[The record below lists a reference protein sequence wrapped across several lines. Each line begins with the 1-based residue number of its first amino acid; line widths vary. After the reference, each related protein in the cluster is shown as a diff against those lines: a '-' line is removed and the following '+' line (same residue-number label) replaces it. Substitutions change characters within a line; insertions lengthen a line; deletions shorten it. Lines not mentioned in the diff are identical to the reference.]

1 MCLISTNLSLSWYM
15 SIRWQEKHWKKL
27 SVQSER
33 WLHEKRLDKERL
45 VSVHVALRT
54 AFWRHTLFAMS
65 NNTEK
70 DCFFFEDQLHF
81 DSTEEVFI
89 TNIVTCILN
98 SFFSLLTCI
107 GNFIVVFAIGKT
119 RDLHSPSFI
128 LLGCLAVSD
137 LLVGLISQP
146 LFVGYKI
153 AQLERNFAV
162 FCTLKVVQSLSGFTT
177 SGVSFGILAAVS
189 IDRLL
194 ALTLH
199 LRYNTIVTV
208 PRVFQTTI
216 ALWIFATVTVLP
228 RFWMAS
234 KWHFIPIALG
244 VLKFFVIVIS
254 VWKIFR
260 IVRKHQQQIKGQTK
274 AVSHLPA
281 NTVNI
286 LKCRKS
292 AVTVLYIYG
301 LFLIFYLP
309 FMVSL
314 MIKKFVGYTR
324 TVRIVYEYAATAVFI
339 NSCLNP
345 VVYCWRIG
353 EIRRAVKNFV
363 RRSIREWQVCLFTKL
378 SCVLNRYER
387 QTINALFARV
397 DC

>member
-1 MCLISTNLSLSWYM
+1 M
-15 SIRWQEKHWKKL
+15 
-27 SVQSER
+27 
-33 WLHEKRLDKERL
+33 
-45 VSVHVALRT
+45 
-54 AFWRHTLFAMS
+54 
-65 NNTEK
+65 NNTEE

-107 GNFIVVFAIGKT
+107 GNFIVVFVIGKT

-137 LLVGLISQP
+137 LLVGLLCQP
-146 LFVGYKI
+146 LFVAHKI
-153 AQLERNFAV
+153 AELKENLAV
-162 FCTLKVVQSLSGFTT
+162 FCTLKVLQSVSAWITA
-177 SGVSFGILAAVS
+177 GVSFLILAAVS

-208 PRVFQTTI
+208 PRVFQTII
-216 ALWIFATVTVLP
+216 ALWISATVTVLS
-228 RFWMAS
+228 RFRMAS
-234 KWHFIPIALG
+234 KWYFIPIASILLIG
-244 VLKFFVIVIS
+244 FVIMIS
-254 VWKIFR
+254 IWKIFR

-281 NTVNI
+281 DTVNI

-309 FMVSL
+309 FVVPLL
-314 MIKKFVGYTR
+314 MEKFIGYTR

-345 VVYCWRIG
+345 FVYCWRIC
-353 EIRRAVKNFV
+353 EIRRAVKNV
-363 RRSIREWQVCLFTKL
+363 IRRSSRK
-378 SCVLNRYER
+378 
-387 QTINALFARV
+387 
-397 DC
+397 

>member
-1 MCLISTNLSLSWYM
+1 M
-15 SIRWQEKHWKKL
+15 
-27 SVQSER
+27 
-33 WLHEKRLDKERL
+33 
-45 VSVHVALRT
+45 
-54 AFWRHTLFAMS
+54 
-65 NNTEK
+65 NNTEQ

-89 TNIVTCILN
+89 TNIVTCTLN

-107 GNFIVVFAIGKT
+107 GNFIVVFVIGKT

-137 LLVGLISQP
+137 LLVGLLCQP
-146 LFVGYKI
+146 LFVAHKI
-153 AQLERNFAV
+153 AELKENLAV
-162 FCTLKVVQSLSGFTT
+162 FCTLKVLQSVSAWITA
-177 SGVSFGILAAVS
+177 GVSFLILAAVS

-208 PRVFQTTI
+208 PRVFQTII
-216 ALWIFATVTVLP
+216 ALWISATVTVLS

-234 KWHFIPIALG
+234 KWYFIPIASILLIG
-244 VLKFFVIVIS
+244 FVIMIS
-254 VWKIFR
+254 IWKIFR

-281 NTVNI
+281 DTVNI

-309 FMVSL
+309 FVVPLL
-314 MIKKFVGYTR
+314 MEKFIGYTR

-345 VVYCWRIG
+345 VVYCWRIC
-353 EIRRAVKNFV
+353 EIRRAVKNV
-363 RRSIREWQVCLFTKL
+363 IRRSSRK
-378 SCVLNRYER
+378 
-387 QTINALFARV
+387 
-397 DC
+397 

>member
-1 MCLISTNLSLSWYM
+1 M
-15 SIRWQEKHWKKL
+15 
-27 SVQSER
+27 
-33 WLHEKRLDKERL
+33 
-45 VSVHVALRT
+45 
-54 AFWRHTLFAMS
+54 
-65 NNTEK
+65 NNTER

-107 GNFIVVFAIGKT
+107 GNFIVVFVIGKT
-119 RDLHSPSFI
+119 RDLQSPSFI

-137 LLVGLISQP
+137 LLVGLLCQP

-153 AQLERNFAV
+153 AELEKNFAV
-162 FCTLKVVQSLSGFTT
+162 FCTLNVVQSLLGFTT
-177 SGVSFGILAAVS
+177 SGVSFAILAAVS
-189 IDRLL
+189 IDQLL

-216 ALWIFATVTVLP
+216 ALWIFATVTVLL
-228 RFWMAS
+228 RFWMAN
-234 KWHFIPIALG
+234 KWYFIAIALG
-244 VLKFFVIVIS
+244 FLTFFVIMIS
-254 VWKIFR
+254 IWKIFR
-260 IVRKHQQQIKGQTK
+260 IVRKHQQQIKEQTI
-274 AVSHLPA
+274 AVSHVPA

-309 FMVSL
+309 FMVLL

-353 EIRRAVKNFV
+353 EIRRAMKNFL
-363 RRSIREWQVCLFTKL
+363 RRSIRE
-378 SCVLNRYER
+378 
-387 QTINALFARV
+387 
-397 DC
+397 

>member
-1 MCLISTNLSLSWYM
+1 M
-15 SIRWQEKHWKKL
+15 
-27 SVQSER
+27 
-33 WLHEKRLDKERL
+33 
-45 VSVHVALRT
+45 
-54 AFWRHTLFAMS
+54 

-70 DCFFFEDQLHF
+70 DCFFFEDELHF

-107 GNFIVVFAIGKT
+107 GNFIVVFVIGKT

-137 LLVGLISQP
+137 LQVGLICQP
-146 LFVGYKI
+146 LFVAHKM
-153 AQLERNFAV
+153 AELKENLAV
-162 FCTLKVVQSLSGFTT
+162 FCTLKLLQSLSAWITAGA
-177 SGVSFGILAAVS
+177 SFLILAAVS

-199 LRYNTIVTV
+199 LRYYTVVTV
-208 PRVFQTTI
+208 PRVFQTTV

-234 KWHFIPIALG
+234 KWYFIPIASILLIG
-244 VLKFFVIVIS
+244 FVIMIS
-254 VWKIFR
+254 IWKIFR
-260 IVRKHQQQIKGQTK
+260 IVRKHQQQINDQTI

-309 FMVSL
+309 FVVPLL
-314 MIKKFVGYTR
+314 MEKFIGYTT

-345 VVYCWRIG
+345 VVYCWRIR
-353 EIRRAVKNFV
+353 EIRCAVKHFIG
-363 RRSIREWQVCLFTKL
+363 RSPRE
-378 SCVLNRYER
+378 
-387 QTINALFARV
+387 
-397 DC
+397 

>member
-1 MCLISTNLSLSWYM
+1 M
-15 SIRWQEKHWKKL
+15 
-27 SVQSER
+27 
-33 WLHEKRLDKERL
+33 
-45 VSVHVALRT
+45 
-54 AFWRHTLFAMS
+54 

-146 LFVGYKI
+146 L
-153 AQLERNFAV
+153 
-162 FCTLKVVQSLSGFTT
+162 
-177 SGVSFGILAAVS
+177 
-189 IDRLL
+189 
-194 ALTLH
+194 H

-208 PRVFQTTI
+208 PRVFQTII
-216 ALWIFATVTVLP
+216 ALWIFATVTVLTK
-228 RFWMAS
+228 FWMAS
-234 KWHFIPIALG
+234 KWYFIPIALTF
-244 VLKFFVIVIS
+244 LTFFVIVIS

-260 IVRKHQQQIKGQTK
+260 IVRKHQQQIKNQTI

-286 LKCRKS
+286 FKCRKS
-292 AVTVLYIYG
+292 AVTVLYIYD

-314 MIKKFVGYTR
+314 LIKKFVGYTR

-353 EIRRAVKNFV
+353 EIRRAVKNFI
-363 RRSIREWQVCLFTKL
+363 RRSPRE
-378 SCVLNRYER
+378 
-387 QTINALFARV
+387 
-397 DC
+397 

>member
-1 MCLISTNLSLSWYM
+1 MKKKKAIESD
-15 SIRWQEKHWKKL
+15 RWI
-27 SVQSER
+27 
-33 WLHEKRLDKERL
+33 HEKGLDKERL
-45 VSVHVALRT
+45 VSVHLALRR
-54 AFWRHTLFAMS
+54 AFWQHSLFAM
-65 NNTEK
+65 NNTER

-107 GNFIVVFAIGKT
+107 GNFIVVFVIGKT

-146 LFVGYKI
+146 FIVGYKI
-153 AQLERNFAV
+153 AQLEKNFAV
-162 FCTLKVVQSLSGFTT
+162 FCTLNVVQSLSGWTT
-177 SGVSFGILAAVS
+177 GGVSLFILAAVS

-228 RFWMAS
+228 RFWMANT
-234 KWHFIPIALG
+234 WYFIPIASTFLT
-244 VLKFFVIVIS
+244 FFVIMITI
-254 VWKIFR
+254 WKIFR
-260 IVRKHQQQIKGQTK
+260 IVRKHQQQIMEQTI

-281 NTVNI
+281 FKVNI
-286 LKCRKS
+286 FKCRKS

-301 LFLIFYLP
+301 LLLIFYLP

-314 MIKKFVGYTR
+314 MMKTFIGYTR
-324 TVRIVYEYAATAVFI
+324 TVAIVDDFVVTAVFI

-345 VVYCWRIG
+345 VVYCWRIS
-353 EIRRAVKNFV
+353 EIRRAVKNFI
-363 RRSIREWQVCLFTKL
+363 RRSSRE
-378 SCVLNRYER
+378 
-387 QTINALFARV
+387 
-397 DC
+397 

>member
-1 MCLISTNLSLSWYM
+1 MTNKW
-15 SIRWQEKHWKKL
+15 
-27 SVQSER
+27 
-33 WLHEKRLDKERL
+33 
-45 VSVHVALRT
+45 
-54 AFWRHTLFAMS
+54 
-65 NNTEK
+65 
-70 DCFFFEDQLHF
+70 FFIAIGLGFL
-81 DSTEEVFI
+81 
-89 TNIVTCILN
+89 
-98 SFFSLLTCI
+98 FFSVI
-107 GNFIVVFAIGKT
+107 MASSWKIFRIVRRHQHQIK
-119 RDLHSPSFI
+119 DQDM
-128 LLGCLAVSD
+128 AVSH
-137 LLVGLISQP
+137 LQNKTMNILKCRKSAATVLYIYGLYLSSIHGSVGGGNI
-146 LFVGYKI
+146 Y
-153 AQLERNFAV
+153 
-162 FCTLKVVQSLSGFTT
+162 
-177 SGVSFGILAAVS
+177 
-189 IDRLL
+189 RLL

-216 ALWIFATVTVLP
+216 ALWIFATVIVLP
-228 RFWMAS
+228 RFWLAS

-244 VLKFFVIVIS
+244 VLIFFVIVIS

-309 FMVSL
+309 FMVLL

-345 VVYCWRIG
+345 VVYCWRIS
-353 EIRRAVKNFV
+353 EIRRAVKNFI
-363 RRSIREWQVCLFTKL
+363 RRSSSE
-378 SCVLNRYER
+378 
-387 QTINALFARV
+387 
-397 DC
+397 

>member
-1 MCLISTNLSLSWYM
+1 MKKKKRSNPIGDSMKRDQIKKDWFQF
-15 SIRWQEKHWKKL
+15 IWQH
-27 SVQSER
+27 
-33 WLHEKRLDKERL
+33 
-45 VSVHVALRT
+45 A
-54 AFWRHTLFAMS
+54 LFAM
-65 NNTEK
+65 NNTEE

-107 GNFIVVFAIGKT
+107 GNFIVVFVIGKT

-137 LLVGLISQP
+137 LLVGLICQP

-153 AQLERNFAV
+153 AELEMNFAV
-162 FCTLKVVQSLSGFTT
+162 FCTLNVVQSLSGFTT

-208 PRVFQTTI
+208 PRVFQATV
-216 ALWIFATVTVLP
+216 ALWILATVTVLP
-228 RFWMAS
+228 RFWMAN
-234 KWHFIPIALG
+234 KWYFIPIAVWFLT
-244 VLKFFVIVIS
+244 FFVIMIS
-254 VWKIFR
+254 IWKIFR
-260 IVRKHQQQIKGQTK
+260 IVRKHQQQIKDQTI

-281 NTVNI
+281 FKVKI
-286 LKCRKS
+286 FKCRKS

-301 LFLIFYLP
+301 LLLIFYLP
-309 FMVSL
+309 VMVSL
-314 MIKKFVGYTR
+314 MMKTFIGYTR
-324 TVRIVYEYAATAVFI
+324 TVMIVDEYAATAVFI

-345 VVYCWRIG
+345 VVYCWRIS
-353 EIRRAVKNFV
+353 EIRRAVKNFI
-363 RRSIREWQVCLFTKL
+363 RRSSRE
-378 SCVLNRYER
+378 
-387 QTINALFARV
+387 
-397 DC
+397 

>member
-1 MCLISTNLSLSWYM
+1 M
-15 SIRWQEKHWKKL
+15 
-27 SVQSER
+27 
-33 WLHEKRLDKERL
+33 
-45 VSVHVALRT
+45 
-54 AFWRHTLFAMS
+54 

-137 LLVGLISQP
+137 LLVGLLCQP
-146 LFVGYKI
+146 LFVAHKI
-153 AQLERNFAV
+153 AELKENFAV
-162 FCTLKVVQSLSGFTT
+162 YCTLKVLQSVSAWITA
-177 SGVSFGILAAVS
+177 GVSFLILAAVS

-216 ALWIFATVTVLP
+216 ALWISATVTVLS

-234 KWHFIPIALG
+234 KWYFIPIASILLIG
-244 VLKFFVIVIS
+244 FVILIS
-254 VWKIFR
+254 IWKIFR

-274 AVSHLPA
+274 AVNHLPA
-281 NTVNI
+281 DTVNI
-286 LKCRKS
+286 LQCRKS

-309 FMVSL
+309 FVVPLL
-314 MIKKFVGYTR
+314 MEKFIGYTR

-345 VVYCWRIG
+345 VVYCWRIC
-353 EIRRAVKNFV
+353 EIRRAVKNFI
-363 RRSIREWQVCLFTKL
+363 RRSSRKWHVCFICKADRYESQTIRAVFVRKCFQSWVNWKASWAGKIPDFNVFCVLTEKDCKKSDWDWQLEEWQSKSSV
-378 SCVLNRYER
+378 V
-387 QTINALFARV
+387 
-397 DC
+397 

>member
-1 MCLISTNLSLSWYM
+1 M
-15 SIRWQEKHWKKL
+15 KKKAIE
-27 SVQSER
+27 SDR
-33 WLHEKRLDKERL
+33 WLHEKGLDKERL
-45 VSVHVALRT
+45 VSVHLALRR
-54 AFWRHTLFAMS
+54 AFWQHSLFAM
-65 NNTEK
+65 NNTER

-153 AQLERNFAV
+153 AQLEKNFAV
-162 FCTLKVVQSLSGFTT
+162 FCTLKVVQSLSGWTT
-177 SGVSFGILAAVS
+177 AGVSFLILAAVS

-228 RFWMAS
+228 RFWMAN
-234 KWHFIPIALG
+234 KWYFIPIAVWFLT
-244 VLKFFVIVIS
+244 FFVIMIS
-254 VWKIFR
+254 IWKIFR
-260 IVRKHQQQIKGQTK
+260 IVRKHQQQIKEQTI

-281 NTVNI
+281 FKVNVF
-286 LKCRKS
+286 KCRKS

-301 LFLIFYLP
+301 LLLIFYLP

-314 MIKKFVGYTR
+314 MMKTFIGYTR
-324 TVRIVYEYAATAVFI
+324 TVAIVDDFAVTAVFI

-345 VVYCWRIG
+345 VVYCWRIS
-353 EIRRAVKNFV
+353 EIRRAVKNFI
-363 RRSIREWQVCLFTKL
+363 RRSSRE
-378 SCVLNRYER
+378 
-387 QTINALFARV
+387 
-397 DC
+397 

>member
-1 MCLISTNLSLSWYM
+1 M
-15 SIRWQEKHWKKL
+15 
-27 SVQSER
+27 
-33 WLHEKRLDKERL
+33 
-45 VSVHVALRT
+45 
-54 AFWRHTLFAMS
+54 
-65 NNTEK
+65 NNTEE

-81 DSTEEVFI
+81 DTTEEVFI

-107 GNFIVVFAIGKT
+107 GNFIVVFVIGKT

-146 LFVGYKI
+146 LIVGYKI
-153 AQLERNFAV
+153 AQLEKNFAV
-162 FCTLKVVQSLSGFTT
+162 FCTLKVVQSLSGWTT
-177 SGVSFGILAAVS
+177 AGVSFVILAAVS

-228 RFWMAS
+228 KFWMAS
-234 KWHFIPIALG
+234 KWYFIPMASTFLT
-244 VLKFFVIVIS
+244 FFVIVIS

-260 IVRKHQQQIKGQTK
+260 IVRKHQQQIKNQTI

-301 LFLIFYLP
+301 LFLIFLSS
-309 FMVSL
+309 FHGIAVD
-314 MIKKFVGYTR
+314 KKIC
-324 TVRIVYEYAATAVFI
+324 RIYE
-339 NSCLNP
+339 NSKDCL
-345 VVYCWRIG
+345 
-353 EIRRAVKNFV
+353 
-363 RRSIREWQVCLFTKL
+363 
-378 SCVLNRYER
+378 
-387 QTINALFARV
+387 
-397 DC
+397 

>member
-15 SIRWQEKHWKKL
+15 RIRWQEKHWKKL

-137 LLVGLISQP
+137 LLVGLICQP
-146 LFVGYKI
+146 LFVAHKI
-153 AQLERNFAV
+153 AELKENFAV
-162 FCTLKVVQSLSGFTT
+162 FCKLKVLQSLSAWITG
-177 SGVSFGILAAVS
+177 GVSLFILAAVL

-216 ALWIFATVTVLP
+216 ALWIFATVIVLP

-244 VLKFFVIVIS
+244 VLIFFVIVIS

-281 NTVNI
+281 NTVKI
-286 LKCRKS
+286 LKCRNS

-301 LFLIFYLP
+301 LLLIFYLP
-309 FMVSL
+309 LMVL
-314 MIKKFVGYTR
+314 LVMEKFVGYTR

-353 EIRRAVKNFV
+353 EIRRAVKNFI
-363 RRSIREWQVCLFTKL
+363 RRSSSE
-378 SCVLNRYER
+378 
-387 QTINALFARV
+387 
-397 DC
+397 

>member
-1 MCLISTNLSLSWYM
+1 M
-15 SIRWQEKHWKKL
+15 
-27 SVQSER
+27 
-33 WLHEKRLDKERL
+33 
-45 VSVHVALRT
+45 
-54 AFWRHTLFAMS
+54 
-65 NNTEK
+65 NNTEQ

-128 LLGCLAVSD
+128 LLACLAVSD

-146 LFVGYKI
+146 LFVAYKI
-153 AQLERNFAV
+153 AQLENNFAV

-228 RFWMAS
+228 KFWMAS
-234 KWHFIPIALG
+234 KWYFIPIASTFLT
-244 VLKFFVIVIS
+244 FFVIVIS

-260 IVRKHQQQIKGQTK
+260 IVRKHQQQIKNQTI

-324 TVRIVYEYAATAVFI
+324 TVRIIYEYAATVVFI

-345 VVYCWRIG
+345 VVYCWRIS
-353 EIRRAVKNFV
+353 EIRRAVKNFI
-363 RRSIREWQVCLFTKL
+363 RRSSREWHVCLVIKL
-378 SCVLNRYER
+378 SCALNRYER
-387 QTINALFARV
+387 QTIRALFARV
-397 DC
+397 ECQ

>member
-1 MCLISTNLSLSWYM
+1 MT
-15 SIRWQEKHWKKL
+15 
-27 SVQSER
+27 
-33 WLHEKRLDKERL
+33 
-45 VSVHVALRT
+45 
-54 AFWRHTLFAMS
+54 

-137 LLVGLISQP
+137 LLVGLICQP
-146 LFVGYKI
+146 LFVAHKI
-153 AQLERNFAV
+153 AELKENFAV
-162 FCTLKVVQSLSGFTT
+162 FCKLKVLQSLSAWITG
-177 SGVSFGILAAVS
+177 GVSLFILAAVL

-260 IVRKHQQQIKGQTK
+260 IVRKHQQQIKGQTI

-281 NTVNI
+281 NTVKI

-301 LFLIFYLP
+301 LLLIFYLP
-309 FMVSL
+309 LMVL
-314 MIKKFVGYTR
+314 LVMEKFVGYTR

-345 VVYCWRIG
+345 VVYCWRIS
-353 EIRRAVKNFV
+353 EIRRAVKNFI
-363 RRSIREWQVCLFTKL
+363 RRSSRE
-378 SCVLNRYER
+378 
-387 QTINALFARV
+387 
-397 DC
+397 

>member
-1 MCLISTNLSLSWYM
+1 M
-15 SIRWQEKHWKKL
+15 KKKIE
-27 SVQSER
+27 SER

-54 AFWRHTLFAMS
+54 AFWQHALFAM
-65 NNTEK
+65 NNTED
-70 DCFFFEDQLHF
+70 DCSFFEDQLHF
-81 DSTEEVFI
+81 DSTEELFI

-107 GNFIVVFAIGKT
+107 GNFIVVFVIGKT

-137 LLVGLISQP
+137 LLVGLICQP

-153 AQLERNFAV
+153 AELEKNFAV
-162 FCTLKVVQSLSGFTT
+162 FCTLNVVQSLSGFTT
-177 SGVSFGILAAVS
+177 GGVSFLILAAVS

-216 ALWIFATVTVLP
+216 ALWIFATVTVLQ
-228 RFWMAS
+228 RFWTAN
-234 KWHFIPIALG
+234 KWYFIAIALWFIT
-244 VLKFFVIVIS
+244 FFVIMIS
-254 VWKIFR
+254 IWKIFR
-260 IVRKHQQQIKGQTK
+260 IVRKHQQQIKDQTI

-281 NTVNI
+281 FKVNI
-286 LKCRKS
+286 FKCRKS

-301 LFLIFYLP
+301 LSLIFYLP

-314 MIKKFVGYTR
+314 TMKIFIGYKR
-324 TVRIVYEYAATAVFI
+324 TVSIVYEYAVTAVFI
-339 NSCLNP
+339 GVLRGGSRIFFRRGCTLLLLYFNTSKPHSFFLQNTRSSRGKGGGGVRIPCTLP
-345 VVYCWRIG
+345 LDQPLVLWRISWE
-353 EIRRAVKNFV
+353 EILYGQLRF
-363 RRSIREWQVCLFTKL
+363 
-378 SCVLNRYER
+378 
-387 QTINALFARV
+387 NADGLL
-397 DC
+397 

>member
-15 SIRWQEKHWKKL
+15 SIRWQEKRWKKL

-70 DCFFFEDQLHF
+70 DCFFFEDQLRF

-98 SFFSLLTCI
+98 TFFSLLTCI
-107 GNFIVVFAIGKT
+107 GNFIVVFVIGKT

-137 LLVGLISQP
+137 LLVGLICQP
-146 LFVGYKI
+146 LFVAHKI
-153 AQLERNFAV
+153 AELKENLAV
-162 FCTLKVVQSLSGFTT
+162 FCTLKVLQSVSAWITA
-177 SGVSFGILAAVS
+177 GVSFLILAAVS

-194 ALTLH
+194 AITLH

-208 PRVFQTTI
+208 PRVFQATV

-228 RFWMAS
+228 RFWMANT
-234 KWHFIPIALG
+234 WYFIPIAVWFLT
-244 VLKFFVIVIS
+244 FFVIMIS
-254 VWKIFR
+254 IWKIFG
-260 IVRKHQQQIKGQTK
+260 IVRKHQQQIKDQTI

-281 NTVNI
+281 FKVNI
-286 LKCRKS
+286 FKCRKS

-301 LFLIFYLP
+301 LLLIFYLP

-314 MIKKFVGYTR
+314 MMKTFIGYTR
-324 TVRIVYEYAATAVFI
+324 TVAIVDDFAATAVFI
-339 NSCLNP
+339 NSCFNP
-345 VVYCWRIG
+345 VVYCWRIS
-353 EIRRAVKNFV
+353 EIRRAVKNFI
-363 RRSIREWQVCLFTKL
+363 RRSSRK
-378 SCVLNRYER
+378 
-387 QTINALFARV
+387 
-397 DC
+397 

>member
-1 MCLISTNLSLSWYM
+1 M
-15 SIRWQEKHWKKL
+15 
-27 SVQSER
+27 
-33 WLHEKRLDKERL
+33 
-45 VSVHVALRT
+45 
-54 AFWRHTLFAMS
+54 
-65 NNTEK
+65 NNYTEK

-107 GNFIVVFAIGKT
+107 GNFIVVFVIGKT

-137 LLVGLISQP
+137 LLVGLICQP
-146 LFVGYKI
+146 LFVAHKT
-153 AQLERNFAV
+153 AELKENFAV
-162 FCTLKVVQSLSGFTT
+162 FCTLKVLQSLSAWITA
-177 SGVSFGILAAVS
+177 GVSLFILAAVL

-254 VWKIFR
+254 VWKKNPNCSKAPTADKGPDYSCQPSSSQHSKDTQVQKISCDSALYLRFALNFLSSFNGTVGDGKICR
-260 IVRKHQQQIKGQTK
+260 I
-274 AVSHLPA
+274 
-281 NTVNI
+281 
-286 LKCRKS
+286 
-292 AVTVLYIYG
+292 
-301 LFLIFYLP
+301 
-309 FMVSL
+309 
-314 MIKKFVGYTR
+314 
-324 TVRIVYEYAATAVFI
+324 YE
-339 NSCLNP
+339 NSKDCL
-345 VVYCWRIG
+345 
-353 EIRRAVKNFV
+353 
-363 RRSIREWQVCLFTKL
+363 
-378 SCVLNRYER
+378 
-387 QTINALFARV
+387 
-397 DC
+397 

>member
-1 MCLISTNLSLSWYM
+1 MCLISWIDLRTKFFLTRNLSLSWYM

-54 AFWRHTLFAMS
+54 AFWRHTLFAM
-65 NNTEK
+65 NNYTEK

-107 GNFIVVFAIGKT
+107 GNFIVVFVIGKT

-137 LLVGLISQP
+137 LLVGLICQP
-146 LFVGYKI
+146 LFVAHKI
-153 AQLERNFAV
+153 AELKENFSV
-162 FCTLKVVQSLSGFTT
+162 FCTLKVLQSLSAWITG
-177 SGVSFGILAAVS
+177 GVSLFILAAVL

-216 ALWIFATVTVLP
+216 ALWIFATVIVLP

-244 VLKFFVIVIS
+244 VLIFFVIVIS

-281 NTVNI
+281 NTVKI
-286 LKCRKS
+286 LKCRNS

-301 LFLIFYLP
+301 LLLIFYLP
-309 FMVSL
+309 LMVL
-314 MIKKFVGYTR
+314 LVMEKFVGYTR

-353 EIRRAVKNFV
+353 EIRRAVKTFI
-363 RRSIREWQVCLFTKL
+363 RRSSRE
-378 SCVLNRYER
+378 
-387 QTINALFARV
+387 
-397 DC
+397 

>member
-1 MCLISTNLSLSWYM
+1 MCLISWIDLRTKFFLTRNLSFSWYM
-15 SIRWQEKHWKKL
+15 SIRWQEEHWKKL

-45 VSVHVALRT
+45 ASVHVALKT
-54 AFWRHTLFAMS
+54 AFWQHTLFAM

-70 DCFFFEDQLHF
+70 DCFFFKDQLHF

-107 GNFIVVFAIGKT
+107 GNFIVVFVIGKT

-137 LLVGLISQP
+137 LLVGLICQP
-146 LFVGYKI
+146 FFVAHKI
-153 AQLERNFAV
+153 AELKENFAV
-162 FCTLKVVQSLSGFTT
+162 FCKLKVLQSLSAWITGSASLF
-177 SGVSFGILAAVS
+177 ILAAVL

-216 ALWIFATVTVLP
+216 ALWIFATVIVLP

-244 VLKFFVIVIS
+244 VLIFFVIVIS

-314 MIKKFVGYTR
+314 LIKKFVGYTR

-353 EIRRAVKNFV
+353 EIRRAVKNFI
-363 RRSIREWQVCLFTKL
+363 RRSSSE
-378 SCVLNRYER
+378 
-387 QTINALFARV
+387 
-397 DC
+397 

>member
-1 MCLISTNLSLSWYM
+1 M
-15 SIRWQEKHWKKL
+15 
-27 SVQSER
+27 
-33 WLHEKRLDKERL
+33 
-45 VSVHVALRT
+45 
-54 AFWRHTLFAMS
+54 

-107 GNFIVVFAIGKT
+107 GNFIVVFVIGKT

-137 LLVGLISQP
+137 LLVGLICQP
-146 LFVGYKI
+146 LFVAHKI
-153 AQLERNFAV
+153 AELKENLAV
-162 FCTLKVVQSLSGFTT
+162 FCTLKVLQSLSAWITA
-177 SGVSFGILAAVS
+177 GVSFLILAAVL
-189 IDRLL
+189 IDRLM

-216 ALWIFATVTVLP
+216 ALWIFATVIVLP

-234 KWHFIPIALG
+234 QWHFIPIALG
-244 VLKFFVIVIS
+244 VLIFFVIVIS
-254 VWKIFR
+254 VGKIFR
-260 IVRKHQQQIKGQTK
+260 IVRKHQQQIKEQTI
-274 AVSHLPA
+274 AVTSHLPA
-281 NTVNI
+281 DTVKI

-301 LFLIFYLP
+301 LLLIFYLP
-309 FMVSL
+309 LMVL
-314 MIKKFVGYTR
+314 LVMEKFVGYTR

-345 VVYCWRIG
+345 VVYCWRIRD
-353 EIRRAVKNFV
+353 IRRAVKIFI
-363 RRSIREWQVCLFTKL
+363 RRSSSE
-378 SCVLNRYER
+378 
-387 QTINALFARV
+387 
-397 DC
+397 

>member
-1 MCLISTNLSLSWYM
+1 MQKISCHSALYLRVVLIFHTWFCWWWKHLSASGTNASSTIQHDCHRSS
-15 SIRWQEKHWKKL
+15 R
-27 SVQSER
+27 
-33 WLHEKRLDKERL
+33 
-45 VSVHVALRT
+45 VS
-54 AFWRHTLFAMS
+54 
-65 NNTEK
+65 
-70 DCFFFEDQLHF
+70 
-81 DSTEEVFI
+81 
-89 TNIVTCILN
+89 
-98 SFFSLLTCI
+98 
-107 GNFIVVFAIGKT
+107 
-119 RDLHSPSFI
+119 
-128 LLGCLAVSD
+128 
-137 LLVGLISQP
+137 
-146 LFVGYKI
+146 
-153 AQLERNFAV
+153 
-162 FCTLKVVQSLSGFTT
+162 
-177 SGVSFGILAAVS
+177 
-189 IDRLL
+189 
-194 ALTLH
+194 
-199 LRYNTIVTV
+199 
-208 PRVFQTTI
+208 TTI
-216 ALWIFATVTVLP
+216 ALWIFATVIVLP

-244 VLKFFVIVIS
+244 VLIFFVIVIS

-314 MIKKFVGYTR
+314 LIKKFVGYTR

-397 DC
+397 EC